1 MPAQPLLHADA
12 DAFFASV
19 EARDAPEL
27 AERPFVVLAGDHPI
41 VACANYPARA
51 FGVRG
56 GMGLPQAQ
64 RLCPELAAVPARF
77 AEYERSSRLLLEL
90 FGQHAAAVEP
100 GSMEEAFLDVGG
112 RDALDTAR
120 RLRAEVREQIGLPLS
135 VGIGRTKLIAKLASR
150 RAKPDGLLV
159 VLGSAE
165 ARLRDSLALADVWG
179 VGTVTRERLC
189 AIGIHTLRDL
199 DQVDEPTLAPVVG
212 RAMARRLCGIAA
224 GTDDAAVRAPEPS
237 RQLAAER
244 SVIPASRS
252 VSAVHTVFTATLLGA
267 GERLHHRGGLAGRVE
282 VLVTFDDGTT
292 TAVRASIDPTDVL
305 DELAAT
311 ARELLDGTGFAADG
325 RGVRK
330 VRVTYTLH
338 RPAPRDERQ
347 PALPFG

>member
-27 AERPFVVLAGDHPI
+27 ADRPFVVLAGEHPI
-41 VACANYPARA
+41 VACASYPARA

-64 RLCPELAAVPARF
+64 RLCPALTAVPARA
-77 AEYERSSRLLLEL
+77 AEYERSSQQLLEL
-90 FGQHAAAVEP
+90 FEQYATAVEP
-100 GSMEEAFLDVGG
+100 GSMEEAFLDVGR
-112 RDALDTAR
+112 RDPVVMAR
-120 RLRAEVREQIGLPLS
+120 RLRTAVREQVGLPLS
-135 VGIGRTKLIAKLASR
+135 VGVGRTKLIAKLASR

-165 ARLRDSLALADVWG
+165 ERLRDLLALADVWG
-179 VGTVTRERLC
+179 VGAVTRERLC

-212 RAMARRLCGIAA
+212 RAMARRLCGMAA
-224 GTDDAAVRAPEPS
+224 GTDDAVVRAPEPS

-252 VSAVHTVFTATLLGA
+252 RTAVHTVLDAALLAA
-267 GERLHHRGGLAGRVE
+267 GERLHRRGALAGRVE

-292 TAVRASIDPTDVL
+292 TAVRAPVAPTDVL
-305 DELAAT
+305 GDLAAA
-311 ARELLDGTGFAADG
+311 ARELLDSTGFASDG

-330 VRVTYTLH
+330 VRVTVTLH
-338 RPAPRDERQ
+338 RPAPRDEWQ